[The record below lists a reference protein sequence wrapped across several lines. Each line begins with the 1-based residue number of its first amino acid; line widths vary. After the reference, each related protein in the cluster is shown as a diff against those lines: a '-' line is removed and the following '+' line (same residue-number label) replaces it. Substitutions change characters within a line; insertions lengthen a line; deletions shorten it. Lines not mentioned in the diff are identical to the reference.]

1 MKDARTD
8 DALLEALKQA
18 AGREITADEIHNQ
31 KVSFIIGSSGADSKI
46 TREIVEA
53 QLARMAGTPSES

>member
-18 AGREITADEIHNQ
+18 AEREMTADEIHNQ

-46 TREIVEA
+46 TRELVEA
-53 QLARMAGTPSES
+53 ELAKMAGTPSES